1 MTNNGFEFTEDK
13 FNINL
18 KLASTTKYIVFIS
31 SVVVV
36 FNKILFHA

>member
-1 MTNNGFEFTEDK
+1 MTNNGFAYTEDK
-13 FNINL
+13 SNSNL
-18 KLASTTKYIVFIS
+18 KLASTTKYIVFIY

>member
-1 MTNNGFEFTEDK
+1 MINNGFEFTEDK

-18 KLASTTKYIVFIS
+18 KLASTTKYIVFIY